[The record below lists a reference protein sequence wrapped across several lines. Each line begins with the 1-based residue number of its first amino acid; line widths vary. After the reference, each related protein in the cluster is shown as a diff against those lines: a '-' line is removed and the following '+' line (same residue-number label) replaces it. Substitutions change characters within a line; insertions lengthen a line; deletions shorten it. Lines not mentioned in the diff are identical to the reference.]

1 MAIGKNLI
9 MSLFWLPWPGIWQVE
24 CAVCNRRWNFTDAAE
39 AQAFGAE
46 PCPLC
51 EDTAAACGHD
61 WCAPGEECVKRP
73 VLGWVQKEDQD
84 E

>member
-39 AQAFGAE
+39 AQTFGVK

-51 EDTAAACGHD
+51 EDA
-61 WCAPGEECVKRP
+61 GEE
-73 VLGWVQKEDQD
+73 
-84 E
+84 